1 MFSQLAIKIAI
12 GIATRMFT
20 ETFVARM
27 MVHALQGA
35 AAKTTNKVDDKMVQ
49 DVADAL
55 GVK

>member
-27 MVHALQGA
+27 LVHGLQGA

>member
-1 MFSQLAIKIAI
+1 MFSQLALKIAI
-12 GIATRMFT
+12 GIGTRMLT

-27 MVHALQGA
+27 LVHGLQGFV
-35 AAKTTNKVDDKMVQ
+35 AKTDNKVDDKMVQ